1 MRGSG
6 RSRTHRVAAPLAGTM
21 IRSSAVMRLQLL
33 TREIEVASLLALVA
47 AMLVPAAASLS
58 VLWFGRI
65 G

>member
-1 MRGSG
+1 
-6 RSRTHRVAAPLAGTM
+6 M
-21 IRSSAVMRLQLL
+21 IRSSAVMRPQVQ

-47 AMLVPAAASLS
+47 AMLVLAAASLS

>member
-1 MRGSG
+1 MRPQ
-6 RSRTHRVAAPLAGTM
+6 V
-21 IRSSAVMRLQLL
+21 Q

-47 AMLVPAAASLS
+47 AMLVLAAASLS